1 LKLLV
6 KHKHSI
12 HQLEALLFGQS
23 NLLGVEFRES
33 YPLLLK
39 REYGF
44 LKKKYGLT
52 PAFAAVHFLRM
63 RPANFPTVR
72 LAQLA
77 MLLHT
82 SSHLFSK
89 VMEETSLKEIQS
101 LLGVTANDYWHYHY
115 RFEEICAFKP
125 KKLGAMMID
134 NIIINTIVPLVFAYG
149 LYHKNHR
156 LQSKAL
162 QWLEQMSAEDNRV
175 VEIFKRLKLKVSSA
189 FDSQAMVEL
198 KKEYCDCKRCLEC
211 GVGASILKLP

>member
-1 LKLLV
+1 
-6 KHKHSI
+6 
-12 HQLEALLFGQS
+12 
-23 NLLGVEFRES
+23 
-33 YPLLLK
+33 
-39 REYGF
+39 
-44 LKKKYGLT
+44 
-52 PAFAAVHFLRM
+52 M

-89 VMEETSLKEIQS
+89 VMEETSLAPIQS

-115 RFEEICAFKP
+115 RFEEICSFQP
-125 KKLGAMMID
+125 KKLGVMMID

-149 LYHKNHR
+149 LYHKDDR
-156 LQSKAL
+156 LQAKAL
-162 QWLEQMSAEDNRV
+162 RWLAEMSVEDNRV
-175 VEIFKRLKLKVSSA
+175 VEIFKKHGLKVSSA

-211 GVGASILKLP
+211 GVGAFILKLH